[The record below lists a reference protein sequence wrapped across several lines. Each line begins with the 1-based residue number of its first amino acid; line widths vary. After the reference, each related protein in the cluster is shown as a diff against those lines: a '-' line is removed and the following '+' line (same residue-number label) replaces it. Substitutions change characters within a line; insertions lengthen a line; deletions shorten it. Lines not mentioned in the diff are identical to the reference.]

1 VILTELRRRRDA
13 AANVLST
20 IDGVQ
25 LAVPE
30 ATFYLF
36 PYVGE
41 AMERTGHDDVGEF
54 ATAALH
60 ATGVSFCT
68 RRHFGRPLPGEDDR
82 FVRFAYS
89 GLGVDAITEGLS
101 ALGEWIHSQ

>member
-1 VILTELRRRRDA
+1 MRSWPSCDA
-13 AANVLST
+13 AGVLADV
-20 IDGVQ
+20 DGVR
-25 LAVPE
+25 LAVPD

-41 AMERTGHDDVGEF
+41 AMERTGHTDVGDF

-68 RRHFGRPLPGEDDR
+68 RRHFGRPLAGEDDR

-89 GLGVDAITEGLS
+89 GLGVEAIRDGLG
-101 ALGEWIHSQ
+101 AFAEWIHAH